1 MSLLTVRAFAREY
14 HMGQATVRR
23 LIATDAAFPAVDIAE
38 SGHRPRY
45 RIATAMLPAWVAAHH
60 PGLDPAWA
68 AQATPSREE

>member
-1 MSLLTVRAFAREY
+1 MSLLSVRAFAAEY

-23 LIATDAAFPAVDIAE
+23 LIARDPDFPWINVAQT
-38 SGHRPRY
+38 GHRPRY

-68 AQATPSREE
+68 TAAEEVNS